1 MNDRQFFQ
9 DHQDRQCRIR
19 EPNGNE
25 KDAEFKTL
33 GPHERSRRKVIVWKV
48 PFSNPMAPGQIVCI
62 PFLTFADES
71 IADDD
76 TVLLPLLSEM
86 MAEAAASYGISI
98 PKIGH
103 A

>member
-1 MNDRQFFQ
+1 
-9 DHQDRQCRIR
+9 
-19 EPNGNE
+19 
-25 KDAEFKTL
+25 
-33 GPHERSRRKVIVWKV
+33 
-48 PFSNPMAPGQIVCI
+48 MAPGQIVCI